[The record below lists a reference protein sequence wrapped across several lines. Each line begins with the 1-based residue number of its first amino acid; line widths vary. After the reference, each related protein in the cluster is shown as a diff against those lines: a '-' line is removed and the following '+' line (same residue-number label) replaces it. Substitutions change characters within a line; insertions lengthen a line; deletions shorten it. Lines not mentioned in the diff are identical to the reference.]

1 MYAKDGNHKYLNG
14 GTAIVNDLK
23 SKVDNGGVF
32 IYNHIV
38 NIIYIS
44 VNNEREIM
52 NKKNKMTTQSVVL
65 VGMFAAI
72 LAVLSQI
79 SIPMPSGVPVT
90 MQTFAVALTGC
101 VLGWKK
107 GTMASVI
114 YIVLG
119 GVGVPVFSGFAGG
132 LGILFGKTGGF
143 IFGFIFLA
151 LLCGLAVVVKNKVL
165 GGILAACGLLIC
177 HVLGI
182 LQFMLLMKMSFWSSA
197 VLVSVPYLIKD
208 VISIVL
214 AFVVG
219 AILRKSLNA
228 ANILTYANTI

>member
-1 MYAKDGNHKYLNG
+1 MGIINTYNG

-23 SKVDNGGVF
+23 SKVDNSGAFV
-32 IYNHIV
+32 YNLIV
-38 NIIYIS
+38 NKIYIS

-165 GGILAACGLLIC
+165 AGILAVCGLLIC

>member
-1 MYAKDGNHKYLNG
+1 MKSEVDNSGAFVYNL
-14 GTAIVNDLK
+14 IVNK
-23 SKVDNGGVF
+23 
-32 IYNHIV
+32 
-38 NIIYIS
+38 IYIS

-52 NKKNKMTTQSVVL
+52 NKKNKMTTLSVVL

-132 LGILFGKTGGF
+132 PGILFGKTGGF

>member
-1 MYAKDGNHKYLNG
+1 MGIINTYNG

-23 SKVDNGGVF
+23 SKVDNSGAFV
-32 IYNHIV
+32 YNLIV
-38 NIIYIS
+38 NKIYIS

-79 SIPMPSGVPVT
+79 SIPVPSGVPVT

-165 GGILAACGLLIC
+165 AGILAVCGLLIC

>member
-38 NIIYIS
+38 NKIYIS

-119 GVGVPVFSGFAGG
+119 GVGVPVFSGFVGG
-132 LGILFGKTGGF
+132 PGILFGKTGGF

-165 GGILAACGLLIC
+165 AGILAVCGLLIC

>member
-1 MYAKDGNHKYLNG
+1 MGIINTYNG

-23 SKVDNGGVF
+23 SKVDNSGAFV
-32 IYNHIV
+32 YNLIV
-38 NIIYIS
+38 NKIYIS
-44 VNNEREIM
+44 VNNERGIM

-165 GGILAACGLLIC
+165 AGILAVCGLLIC

>member
-1 MYAKDGNHKYLNG
+1 M
-14 GTAIVNDLK
+14 TVVNFIK
-23 SKVDNGGVF
+23 SKVDNRYAFV
-32 IYNHIV
+32 YNVIV
-38 NIIYIS
+38 NKIYIL
-44 VNNEREIM
+44 VYNERDLM
-52 NKKNKMTTQSVVL
+52 NKKNNIKTQSIVL

-107 GTMASVI
+107 GTMATVI

-119 GVGVPVFSGFAGG
+119 GVGVPVFSGLAGG

-143 IFGFIFLA
+143 IFGFIFLS
-151 LLCGLAVVVKNKVL
+151 LLCGLAVSIKNRVI
-165 GGILAACGLLIC
+165 GGVFAVCGLLIC
-177 HVLGI
+177 HILGI
-182 LQFMLLMKMSFWSSA
+182 LQFMLLMNMSFWSSA

-208 VISIVL
+208 IISIVL

-219 AILRKSLNA
+219 AVLRKSLNA
-228 ANILTYANTI
+228 ANILTYAKTF

>member
-1 MYAKDGNHKYLNG
+1 M
-14 GTAIVNDLK
+14 
-23 SKVDNGGVF
+23 
-32 IYNHIV
+32 
-38 NIIYIS
+38 IYIL
-44 VNNEREIM
+44 VYNEGDLM
-52 NKKNKMTTQSVVL
+52 NKKNNIKTQSVVL

-101 VLGWKK
+101 VLGWKR
-107 GTMASVI
+107 GTMATVI

-119 GVGVPVFSGFAGG
+119 GVGVPVFSGLSGG

-143 IFGFIFLA
+143 IFGFIFQA
-151 LLCGLAVVVKNKVL
+151 LLCGLGAGIKNRIFSGV
-165 GGILAACGLLIC
+165 LAACGLLLC
-177 HVLGI
+177 HILGI
-182 LQFMLLMKMSFWSSA
+182 LQFMLLMNMSFWSSA

-208 VISIVL
+208 IISIAL

-219 AILRKSLNA
+219 GILRKSLNK
-228 ANILTYANTI
+228 ANILTYAKTV